1 MISRVSAEFTD
12 PSTERAFR
20 EASFADARLLNRTTA
35 AIASLIYL
43 GFGIF
48 DYITLGASPLF
59 YTLLG
64 LRVGLVCTAGL
75 VIATTQDPKRYPVA
89 DLAMLALQLY
99 IVGLFLVAVV
109 VRTPSGYLY
118 PPAVSS
124 YGIVMI
130 VLGNYVFIA
139 TRFSFCT
146 SVALLASL
154 SYCTVSL
161 IFRPF
166 SALDLALEGS
176 LLLGCNLLGLSMLHR
191 VQTLQRRQHTLL
203 TEERLAGERLQAQSR
218 ELRTIARDLARARD
232 EATIANRAKSEFLAH
247 MSHELR
253 SPLNAI
259 IGFTE
264 VMTARLFGAVQP
276 TRYGEY
282 VEDIHASGVHL
293 LAVIN
298 DLLDLSKA
306 ESGRMELNETT
317 VSVEEAAAS
326 ATRLVRER
334 AYEATVKLTLEVP
347 DTLPHLR
354 ADERMIKQI
363 VLNLLTNSV
372 KFTRPGG
379 AVAVCACIDDEGR
392 LALSIKDN
400 GVGIDAADI
409 PKVLEAYGQADIA
422 RSRSSEGTGL
432 GLPLV
437 KSMAELH
444 GAGIELESTPGE
456 GTTVTIR
463 FPADRLVAA
472 PATGAATT
480 DRKAG

>member
-1 MISRVSAEFTD
+1 MISRFSAKFTD

-20 EASFADARLLNRTTA
+20 EAGFADARLLNRTTA
-35 AIASLIYL
+35 AIASLIYVS
-43 GFGIF
+43 FGVF
-48 DYITLGASPLF
+48 DYITLGVGPLF
-59 YTLLG
+59 YTLFG
-64 LRVGLVCTAGL
+64 LRIGLVCTAVL
-75 VIATTQDPKRYPVA
+75 AIALTYDAKRYRMA
-89 DLAMLALQLY
+89 DLAILALQLY
-99 IVGLFLVAVV
+99 IVGLFLFAVAA
-109 VRTPSGYLY
+109 RTPTGYLY
-118 PPAVSS
+118 PPSVSS

-139 TRFSFCT
+139 TRFSLCT

-154 SYCTVSL
+154 GYCAVSL
-161 IFRPF
+161 IYRPF
-166 SALDLALEGS
+166 TAWDLALEGS
-176 LLLGCNLLGLSMLHR
+176 LLIGCNLLGLSMLHR
-191 VQTLQRRQHTLL
+191 IQTLQRRQYRLL
-203 TEERLAGERLQAQSR
+203 TDEQMARERLQAQSR
-218 ELRTIARDLARARD
+218 ELRTIARDLGRARD

-264 VMTARLFGAVQP
+264 VMTACMFGPVEP
-276 TRYGEY
+276 PRYREY
-282 VEDIHASGVHL
+282 VEDINASGVHL

-306 ESGRMELNETT
+306 ESGRMELNEAT
-317 VSVEEAAAS
+317 VRIEDAAAS

-334 AYEATVKLTLEVP
+334 AYEATVKLTLDVP
-347 DTLPHLR
+347 GTLPDLR

-363 VLNLLTNSV
+363 ILNLLTNSV

-379 AVAVCACIDDEGR
+379 TVAVSARLDGQGLLSLSVKDD
-392 LALSIKDN
+392 
-400 GVGIDAADI
+400 GVGIAAADI

-432 GLPLV
+432 GLALV

-444 GAGIELESTPGE
+444 GAGIEIDSTPGE
-456 GTTVTIR
+456 GTTVTVR
-463 FPADRLVAA
+463 FPADRLVARS
-472 PATGAATT
+472 ATT
-480 DRKAG
+480 DRRAG

>member
-1 MISRVSAEFTD
+1 MISRFSAEFTD
-12 PSTERAFR
+12 PSVERAFR

-35 AIASLIYL
+35 VIASLIYA
-43 GFGIF
+43 GFGVF

-59 YTLLG
+59 YTLCG
-64 LRVGLVCTAGL
+64 LRIGLVCTAVL
-75 VIATTQDPKRYPVA
+75 AIVLTYDPKRYPMA
-89 DLAMLALQLY
+89 DLAILALQLY
-99 IVGLFLVAVV
+99 IIGLFLVAVAA
-109 VRTPSGYLY
+109 RTPTGYLY
-118 PPAVSS
+118 PPSVSS

-154 SYCTVSL
+154 GYCAVSL
-161 IFRPF
+161 LFRPF
-166 SALDLALEGS
+166 TLIDLALEGA
-176 LLLGCNLLGLSMLHR
+176 LLLGCNLLGVSMLHR
-191 VQTLQRRQHTLL
+191 IQTLQRRQYELL
-203 TEERLAGERLQAQSR
+203 TDERLARGRLQAQSR
-218 ELRTIARDLARARD
+218 ELRTIARDLGRARD

-264 VMTARLFGAVQP
+264 VMTARMFGAVQP
-276 TRYGEY
+276 TRYREY

-317 VSVEEAAAS
+317 VSIEEAATS
-326 ATRLVRER
+326 AMRLVRER
-334 AYEATVKLTLEVP
+334 AYEATVRMMLEVP
-347 DTLPHLR
+347 STLPHLR

-363 VLNLLTNSV
+363 ILNLLTNSV
-372 KFTRPGG
+372 RFTQPGG
-379 AVAVCACIDDEGR
+379 AVAVNACIDGEGR
-392 LALSIKDN
+392 LSLSIIDD

-444 GAGIELESTPGE
+444 GAGIEIDSALGQ

-463 FPADRLVAA
+463 FPAERLVA
-472 PATGAATT
+472 PGTTT
-480 DRKAG
+480 DRRAG

>member
-1 MISRVSAEFTD
+1 MISRFSAEFTD
-12 PSTERAFR
+12 PMMERAFR

-35 AIASLIYL
+35 AIAALIFA
-43 GFGIF
+43 GFGVF
-48 DYITLGASPLF
+48 DYITLGLSPLF

-64 LRVGLVCTAGL
+64 LRAGL
-75 VIATTQDPKRYPVA
+75 AATAVLVIMLAHDPKQFRVVDIA
-89 DLAMLALQLY
+89 ILVLQLY
-99 IVGLFLVAVV
+99 IVCLFLVAVV
-109 VRTPSGYLY
+109 VRTPAGPLY
-118 PPAVSS
+118 PPSVSS

-139 TRFSFCT
+139 TRFSYST
-146 SVALLASL
+146 LVALLASF
-154 SYCTVSL
+154 SYLVVSAV
-161 IFRPF
+161 FRRF
-166 SALDLALEGS
+166 TAWDMALEGM
-176 LLLGCNLLGLSMLHR
+176 LLLGCNMLGVSMLYR
-191 VQTLQRRQHTLL
+191 IQTLQRRQYSLL
-203 TEERLAGERLQAQSR
+203 SEERMAGERLQAQSR

-264 VMTARLFGAVQP
+264 VMTAAMFGPVEP
-276 TRYGEY
+276 PRYREY

-306 ESGRMELNETT
+306 ESGRMELNETP
-317 VSVEEAAAS
+317 VRIEDAAAS
-326 ATRLVRER
+326 AMRLVRER
-334 AYEATVKLTLEVP
+334 AYEATVKLTLDAP
-347 DTLPHLR
+347 DSLPDLR

-372 KFTRPGG
+372 KFTQPGG
-379 AVAVCACIDDEGR
+379 TVAVSARIDDEGR
-392 LALSIKDN
+392 LALAVSDT
-400 GVGIDAADI
+400 GIGIAAHDL
-409 PKVLEAYGQADIA
+409 PKVLEAYGQADVA

-444 GAGIELESTPGE
+444 GAGIELESTLGE
-456 GTTVTIR
+456 GTTVTVR
-463 FPADRLVAA
+463 FPADRLIPRAEAA
-472 PATGAATT
+472 EDRAA
-480 DRKAG
+480 G